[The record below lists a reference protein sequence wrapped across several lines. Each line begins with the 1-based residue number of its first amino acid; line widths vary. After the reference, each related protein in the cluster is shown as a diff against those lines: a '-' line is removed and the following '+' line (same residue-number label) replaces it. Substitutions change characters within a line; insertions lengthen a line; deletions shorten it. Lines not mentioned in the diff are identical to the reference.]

1 MKGVINMTLFEKALT
16 AIVGGA
22 AAVKGASML
31 FDKKK
36 TDNATAPT
44 AGETTTT
51 TTVEATATEVKSE
64 ETPTEEKTEQ

>member
-1 MKGVINMTLFEKALT
+1 MTMLEKALA

-36 TDNATAPT
+36 SDNATAPT
-44 AGETTTT
+44 AGTTETT
-51 TTVEATATEVKSE
+51 TTVETTSTEVKSE